1 MENIKVIDLFCG
13 IGGFSKGFEMA
24 GYDIVAGI
32 DFWDVALETFKN
44 NHNSEALLKDL
55 TETDDDFFKKYENKV
70 DVIIAGP
77 PCQGFS
83 MCGQRKTSDKR
94 NRLFEEVVRAVKLIK
109 PKVVV
114 IENVVGLLSM
124 TNTEGQN
131 VKDVIYDNF
140 NQLGYEV
147 KHKILDASEYG
158 VPQKRKRVIFIISKV
173 KGMNFPKPYDYKVT
187 VDDALSNIPDT
198 NEEKYQEPINDYQKL
213 MSSKESIFYNTIK
226 EVSDIENK
234 SDANN
239 DILRNQTNPSVEDYV
254 DYQIE
259 SINTTSNEILMLED
273 LKSKVFSEQYVEF
286 IDIQIN
292 RLNSENRTYTAML
305 ENGNIYEQYKN
316 GQIGYSRAL
325 SLIEDNN
332 QVISSYANK
341 TSEFKVEADSFLS
354 VHTDMKEKFNELG
367 IDEDFLFDQ
376 IEEVKV
382 EYVS

>member
-173 KGMNFPKPYDYKVT
+173 KGMNFP
-187 VDDALSNIPDT
+187 
-198 NEEKYQEPINDYQKL
+198 
-213 MSSKESIFYNTIK
+213 
-226 EVSDIENK
+226 
-234 SDANN
+234 
-239 DILRNQTNPSVEDYV
+239 QT
-254 DYQIE
+254 
-259 SINTTSNEILMLED
+259 L
-273 LKSKVFSEQYVEF
+273 
-286 IDIQIN
+286 
-292 RLNSENRTYTAML
+292 
-305 ENGNIYEQYKN
+305 
-316 GQIGYSRAL
+316 
-325 SLIEDNN
+325 
-332 QVISSYANK
+332 
-341 TSEFKVEADSFLS
+341 
-354 VHTDMKEKFNELG
+354 
-367 IDEDFLFDQ
+367 
-376 IEEVKV
+376 
-382 EYVS
+382 

>member
-114 IENVVGLLSM
+114 IENIVGLLSM

>member
-1 MENIKVIDLFCG
+1 MERKNLIIILILLLIIIVPIVYF
-13 IGGFSKGFEMA
+13 GF
-24 GYDIVAGI
+24 
-32 DFWDVALETFKN
+32 LE
-44 NHNSEALLKDL
+44 
-55 TETDDDFFKKYENKV
+55 
-70 DVIIAGP
+70 
-77 PCQGFS
+77 
-83 MCGQRKTSDKR
+83 
-94 NRLFEEVVRAVKLIK
+94 
-109 PKVVV
+109 
-114 IENVVGLLSM
+114 
-124 TNTEGQN
+124 
-131 VKDVIYDNF
+131 
-140 NQLGYEV
+140 
-147 KHKILDASEYG
+147 
-158 VPQKRKRVIFIISKV
+158 
-173 KGMNFPKPYDYKVT
+173 
-187 VDDALSNIPDT
+187 
-198 NEEKYQEPINDYQKL
+198 
-213 MSSKESIFYNTIK
+213 ESIFYNTIK

-332 QVISSYANK
+332 QVISSYADK

-376 IEEVKV
+376 IEEVKI